1 MSWTPYDYAIGIG
14 APSAS
19 WNSAAFGPTGT
30 AELQIRSE
38 YEESPVVV
46 PYEYS

>member
-1 MSWTPYDYAIGIG
+1 MSWTPYDYAIGTG
-14 APSAS
+14 APCAS
-19 WNSAAFGPTGT
+19 WNSAAFGPTGI

-38 YEESPVVV
+38 YVAGLVVV